1 MNTTMKRESNIV
13 DIDSML
19 NDKFGAVGTES
30 RSEFRKEAYN
40 YCIGQLIMDARKQE
54 GFTQT
59 ELADKLGVSK
69 SYISRVEKGQIE
81 PGVGT
86 FLNRSSS
93 AGDISFRFRRPVI
106 QFQIGDNL
114 TLPTNHFATIRGSI
128 ATKPWAIRH
137 KNAPEG
143 LRRHIPGLTLP

>member
-1 MNTTMKRESNIV
+1 MKRESNIV

-86 FLNRSSS
+86 F
-93 AGDISFRFRRPVI
+93 FRMI
-106 QFQIGDNL
+106 
-114 TLPTNHFATIRGSI
+114 
-128 ATKPWAIRH
+128 
-137 KNAPEG
+137 NALG
-143 LRRHIPGLTLP
+143 LRLEIVKTMFPSTGVPQPVKYLSDSDAPSYSSK